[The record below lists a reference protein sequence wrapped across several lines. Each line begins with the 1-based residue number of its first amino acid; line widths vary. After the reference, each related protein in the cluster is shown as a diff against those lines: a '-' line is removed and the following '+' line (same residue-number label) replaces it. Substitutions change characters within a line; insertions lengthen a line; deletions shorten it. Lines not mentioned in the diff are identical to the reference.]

1 MAPDEHTS
9 ESMPRSPPS
18 MDAAT
23 SHFFSQS
30 TVSTMTSSSLL
41 GLGDGANAGYRK
53 LTMQNQYNALFNDP
67 AYRSIREKLS
77 TLRRSTRRPAPDAGP
92 PPKASFIDVSST
104 GMRLAYYDYGSS
116 CSSSSPSSSPASPSS
131 NVILLLHDVGTSAAV
146 WHEVATALAGTG
158 AYRVICL
165 DSRGHGRSTWGCDG
179 SSYGID
185 ALAKD
190 VHGFIVEKG
199 LYVRPVCV
207 FGVGMGGLVGLTL
220 AGMGGRK
227 LVGAVGV
234 VEGGVVVRDG
244 GSGKGTRDDGDVPTT
259 QPWVGTSLLGPSDV
273 SGSGMHVG
281 ALAGWLMSPLS
292 GVGPR
297 VVREAT
303 RLVEGNGKGEDLDA
317 MLEYTTGDETRC
329 IQLARALL
337 REGRG
342 AASPSATVLRADPA
356 FALQF
361 STEQLEQTMGRRLD
375 MHVLFMFGAHSM
387 MWSRQDVCA
396 LSSLCTNAAS
406 VTVEELPDKSSR
418 FVRDDPEDTADALLE
433 YVVYSATG
441 CFDVGSDGRTP
452 EDLGLRPLDEFDTLE
467 AAQKALGPR
476 KVPTRGAIEE
486 ALRALRVAEG
496 RDADALS
503 SDEETDG
510 REGTGAGTGSATG
523 LCQDD
528 KNYFGFVG

>member
-1 MAPDEHTS
+1 MATDEHTS
-9 ESMPRSPPS
+9 ESVPRSPPS
-18 MDAAT
+18 MDRPVA
-23 SHFFSQS
+23 SQIP
-30 TVSTMTSSSLL
+30 MTSSSPP

-77 TLRRSTRRPAPDAGP
+77 TLRRSTRRPTPDAGP

-104 GMRLAYYDYGSS
+104 GMRLAFYDYGSS
-116 CSSSSPSSSPASPSS
+116 CSSSSPSPSPSS

-146 WHEVATALAGTG
+146 WHEVATALAETG

-179 SSYGID
+179 SSYGIN

-244 GSGKGTRDDGDVPTT
+244 RGGGGTRDDGDVPTT

-273 SGSGMHVG
+273 SGSDMHVG

-317 MLEYTTGDETRC
+317 VLEYATGDEIRC

-342 AASPSATVLRADPA
+342 AASPSATGLRADPA

-361 STEQLEQTMGRRLD
+361 STEQLEQTMGCLD

-441 CFDVGSDGRTP
+441 CFDVGSDARTP

-476 KVPTRGAIEE
+476 EVPTRGAIEE

-510 REGTGAGTGSATG
+510 REGTGAGTGSATA